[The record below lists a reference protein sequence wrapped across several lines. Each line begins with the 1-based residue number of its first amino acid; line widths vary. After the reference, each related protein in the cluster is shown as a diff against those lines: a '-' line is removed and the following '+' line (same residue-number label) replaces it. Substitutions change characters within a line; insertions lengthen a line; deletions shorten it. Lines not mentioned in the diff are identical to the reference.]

1 MPFVI
6 DRFGDTY
13 AAGEELPRYD
23 GSQPQGAGRV
33 ESSQVRLVG
42 GALYDWRGDEQ
53 ALPPAER
60 IEIRGQ
66 WVASSAG
73 GMQTKL
79 AALKALRGKKSK
91 LWRTSGATSHWRRAR
106 CLAVES
112 DLEPGSPSWAEIE
125 MLFEADPEPWSGTTG
140 YTVVTLNASPK
151 TATIANDGNAVV
163 REITVTVHPATSA
176 VTAFTL
182 ENLTTG
188 HVSAIKYGGTIASTQ
203 ALVIDC
209 AARSVENNGTSAYTD
224 LSLLAGHAVTEWLR
238 LAPGNNSIRIT
249 TTGGGVTST
258 VGFAFKDGYA

>member
-91 LWRTSGATSHWRRAR
+91 LWRTSGSTSHWRRAR

-112 DLEPGSPSWAEIE
+112 DLKPGSPSWAEIT

-151 TATIANDGNAVV
+151 TATITNNGNAVV
-163 REITVTVHPATSA
+163 REITVSVRPKTSPI
-176 VTAFTL
+176 TAL
-182 ENLTTG
+182 HIENLTTG
-188 HVSAIKYGGTIASTQ
+188 HVSKIKYGGPVATTQ
-203 ALVIDC
+203 TLVIDC
-209 AARSVENNGTSAYTD
+209 AARTVEVGGADAYANFD
-224 LSLLAGHAVTEWLR
+224 LEAAHTITEWLR

-249 TTGGGVTST
+249 RTGGATT
-258 VGFAFKDGYA
+258 TTMGFAFKNGYA